1 MILATVAIMIYGGW
15 KEQKEAAKHGHD
27 EGGGIMGVVIEVIL
41 VRIVEMLSNIISYS
55 RIGIMLLVHSALL
68 VTVNQSYLHGGG
80 LAVLIGGNIGIMLI
94 EGLIVYIQTIRL
106 HLYEWFPKW
115 YIGEGVEFKKLV
127 PAMLYSN
134 VIWKSGKEEATRVY
148 KKEEKLV
155 QEQKV

>member
-1 MILATVAIMIYGGW
+1 MERTEKGS
-15 KEQKEAAKHGHD
+15 KHGHD
-27 EGGGIMGVVIEVIL
+27 EGGGFMGIVIEVIL

-55 RIGIMLLVHSALL
+55 QIGIMLLVHSALL

-115 YIGEGVEFKKLV
+115 YIGEGVEFKRLV
-127 PAMLYSN
+127 PRMLYSN
-134 VIWKSGKEEATRVY
+134 VIWRSSKEDARPPY
-148 KKEEKLV
+148 KKADKIV

>member
-1 MILATVAIMIYGGW
+1 M
-15 KEQKEAAKHGHD
+15 
-27 EGGGIMGVVIEVIL
+27 
-41 VRIVEMLSNIISYS
+41 
-55 RIGIMLLVHSALL
+55 
-68 VTVNQSYLHGGG
+68 TVNQSYLHGGG